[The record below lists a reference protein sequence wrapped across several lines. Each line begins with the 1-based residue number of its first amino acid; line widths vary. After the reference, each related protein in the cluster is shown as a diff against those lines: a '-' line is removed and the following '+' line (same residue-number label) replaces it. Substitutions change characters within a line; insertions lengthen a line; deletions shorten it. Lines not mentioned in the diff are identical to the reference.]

1 MTLELSKVPLI
12 PPDPTTLPVG
22 GRLGYFHLN
31 WKFLGAHPSVIKTL
45 EFGLQLPIGSVRIP
59 LSRVP
64 LINSHYS
71 SLEKNLVL
79 CQAVV
84 DMLLKG
90 AIQEVRDSSSLAF
103 YSRLFLV
110 AKKTGGWRPVI
121 DLSHLNLYLDFPTF
135 RMETTQSIR
144 NSLQVGQWTTSLDL
158 KDAYFHVPMAPT
170 VHKLLRFQVLG
181 KVYQF
186 VAMPFGLATA
196 PKEGQVP
203 VHSGGYSSSA
213 FQPPYYST
221 PGYAPFGS
229 TSFHREVST
238 SGSPSYAT
246 PSISSQEKLQLPP
259 KRCPGF
265 SIHLGPFSEG
275 SSKVVVTE
283 EQCHGASCTA
293 PTQVCNIH
301 LHGCLSSGLGSSLC
315 SHDCPRSLVDS
326 AVQTAHQCSGAQS
339 CAPGSQ
345 DFCTSV
351 IPSSKDYSGSLRQHH
366 CLCLHKQTRGHPLLG
381 PVCPDLASVCLLSQE
396 QGCSYSK
403 TCSRG
408 HESCGRPTL
417 QVSTDPS
424 YRVVPQSQ
432 DLQVAVTN
440 RLPTSNRSFCNKIQ
454 SQASPVCFSSA
465 RSQGSGSRCPGDELV
480 RTSSL
485 LLPSYS
491 SLSTC
496 GQEVNQLSE
505 LQDASCGPSL
515 GNQRVAS
522 RSIGTVNK
530 KTNRSSS
537 KRKSLKATSSRGVS
551 SKSKESKPSC
561 LLAEVS
567 LEKKGFSQ
575 EVTSRILSPI
585 RKSSKSVYEAKWNGF
600 CTWCEEHG
608 FSAMHPTV
616 PIIAEFFLF
625 LFSEKKLL
633 PQTIEGYRSALSMKL
648 DADLE
653 LGSNKELK
661 RLIQSFYKSRPKT
674 SRHIPSWDL
683 TLVLQAL
690 TKAPFEPLSLAEPKF
705 LTWKTVFLIALASGR
720 RRSEIHAFTFKGCS
734 HSKGWS
740 KVILK
745 TDPAFLAKNQ
755 LASEGASIFSEIEI
769 PALTKCLGQQDTED
783 RSLCPVRALRHYLS
797 RTSDLRQGRSLLFV
811 SLLKSKQ
818 GDIAAQT
825 ISNWIKD
832 LIHFT
837 LKNCSTENASLHGV
851 KAHDVRAQAASWSFK
866 GGIPLLDI
874 MRSCTWKSHSTFTSF
889 YFRNVALKNLEDTYR
904 LGDIVAAQRVVSLST

>member
-1 MTLELSKVPLI
+1 M
-12 PPDPTTLPVG
+12 
-22 GRLGYFHLN
+22 
-31 WKFLGAHPSVIKTL
+31 
-45 EFGLQLPIGSVRIP
+45 
-59 LSRVP
+59 
-64 LINSHYS
+64 
-71 SLEKNLVL
+71 
-79 CQAVV
+79 
-84 DMLLKG
+84 
-90 AIQEVRDSSSLAF
+90 
-103 YSRLFLV
+103 
-110 AKKTGGWRPVI
+110 
-121 DLSHLNLYLDFPTF
+121 
-135 RMETTQSIR
+135 
-144 NSLQVGQWTTSLDL
+144 
-158 KDAYFHVPMAPT
+158 
-170 VHKLLRFQVLG
+170 
-181 KVYQF
+181 
-186 VAMPFGLATA
+186 
-196 PKEGQVP
+196 
-203 VHSGGYSSSA
+203 
-213 FQPPYYST
+213 
-221 PGYAPFGS
+221 
-229 TSFHREVST
+229 
-238 SGSPSYAT
+238 
-246 PSISSQEKLQLPP
+246 
-259 KRCPGF
+259 
-265 SIHLGPFSEG
+265 
-275 SSKVVVTE
+275 
-283 EQCHGASCTA
+283 
-293 PTQVCNIH
+293 
-301 LHGCLSSGLGSSLC
+301 
-315 SHDCPRSLVDS
+315 
-326 AVQTAHQCSGAQS
+326 
-339 CAPGSQ
+339 
-345 DFCTSV
+345 
-351 IPSSKDYSGSLRQHH
+351 
-366 CLCLHKQTRGHPLLG
+366 
-381 PVCPDLASVCLLSQE
+381 
-396 QGCSYSK
+396 
-403 TCSRG
+403 
-408 HESCGRPTL
+408 
-417 QVSTDPS
+417 
-424 YRVVPQSQ
+424 
-432 DLQVAVTN
+432 
-440 RLPTSNRSFCNKIQ
+440 
-454 SQASPVCFSSA
+454 
-465 RSQGSGSRCPGDELV
+465 
-480 RTSSL
+480 
-485 LLPSYS
+485 
-491 SLSTC
+491 
-496 GQEVNQLSE
+496 
-505 LQDASCGPSL
+505 
-515 GNQRVAS
+515 AS

-661 RLIQSFYKSRPKT
+661 RLIQSFYNSRPKT

>member
-1 MTLELSKVPLI
+1 MLPKQVFTFLGQVFDLSKGVCYPTEARFLSIQEAIHPLLFNPLTTPRQAMHLLGLLASTEKLVPQ
-12 PPDPTTLPVG
+12 
-22 GRLGYFHLN
+22 GRLHMRHLQFHLRRN
-31 WKFLGAHPSVIKTL
+31 YNCH
-45 EFGLQLPIGSVRIP
+45 
-59 LSRVP
+59 
-64 LINSHYS
+64 
-71 SLEKNLVL
+71 
-79 CQAVV
+79 
-84 DMLLKG
+84 LKG
-90 AIQEVRDSSSLAF
+90 ALDSPFTLDPS
-103 YSRLFLV
+103 V
-110 AKKTGGWRPVI
+110 KV
-121 DLSHLNLYLDFPTF
+121 HL
-135 RMETTQSIR
+135 R
-144 NSLQVGQWTTSLDL
+144 WW
-158 KDAYFHVPMAPT
+158 
-170 VHKLLRFQVLG
+170 LLRNNVMAQ
-181 KVYQF
+181 
-186 VAMPFGLATA
+186 A
-196 PKEGQVP
+196 PL
-203 VHSGGYSSSA
+203 H
-213 FQPPYYST
+213 
-221 PGYAPFGS
+221 
-229 TSFHREVST
+229 
-238 SGSPSYAT
+238 
-246 PSISSQEKLQLPP
+246 PP
-259 KRCPGF
+259 KYVTSIYTDASAQGWGAHCAHMIAQGYWSTQQSKLHINVLELKAVLLAQDLCP
-265 SIHLGPFSEG
+265 
-275 SSKVVVTE
+275 
-283 EQCHGASCTA
+283 
-293 PTQVCNIH
+293 
-301 LHGCLSSGLGSSLC
+301 
-315 SHDCPRSLVDS
+315 
-326 AVQTAHQCSGAQS
+326 
-339 CAPGSQ
+339 
-345 DFCTSV
+345 SV
-351 IPSSKDYSGSLRQHH
+351 IPSSKDYSGSLRQHN
-366 CLCLHKQTRGHPLLG
+366 CLCLHKQTRGHSLLG
-381 PVCPDLASVCLLSQE
+381 HVCPHLAPVCLLSQE

-403 TCSRG
+403 TRSRG
-408 HESCGRPTL
+408 HESCSRPTL

-424 YRVVPQSQ
+424 YRVVSQSQ

-440 RLPTSNRSFCNKIQ
+440 RLPTSNRSLCHKIQ
-454 SQASPVCFSSA
+454 SPASPVCFSSA
-465 RSQGSGSRCPGDELV
+465 RSQGSGNRCPGDELV

-505 LQDASCGPSL
+505 LQDASCCSSL

-522 RSIGTVNK
+522 GSIGIVNK
-530 KTNRSSS
+530 KANRSSS

-575 EVTSRILSPI
+575 EVTNRILSPI

-769 PALTKCLGQQDTED
+769 PALTKCLGQWDTED

-874 MRSCTWKSHSTFTSF
+874 MRSCTWKSHSMFTSF

-904 LGDIVAAQRVVSLST
+904 LGDIVAAQCVVSLST

>member
-1 MTLELSKVPLI
+1 M
-12 PPDPTTLPVG
+12 
-22 GRLGYFHLN
+22 
-31 WKFLGAHPSVIKTL
+31 
-45 EFGLQLPIGSVRIP
+45 
-59 LSRVP
+59 
-64 LINSHYS
+64 
-71 SLEKNLVL
+71 
-79 CQAVV
+79 
-84 DMLLKG
+84 
-90 AIQEVRDSSSLAF
+90 
-103 YSRLFLV
+103 
-110 AKKTGGWRPVI
+110 
-121 DLSHLNLYLDFPTF
+121 
-135 RMETTQSIR
+135 
-144 NSLQVGQWTTSLDL
+144 GQWTTSLDL

-186 VAMPFGLATA
+186 VATA
-196 PKEGQVP
+196 PREFTTLVKEVKRMALRLGISVHMYLDDWLIKANSCQEAHSATLTMLELTHKLGWIVNREKSDLLPKQVFTFLGQVFDLSKGVCYP
-203 VHSGGYSSSA
+203 TEARFLSIQEAIHPLLFNPHTTPRQAMHLLGLLA
-213 FQPPYYST
+213 ST
-221 PGYAPFGS
+221 
-229 TSFHREVST
+229 
-238 SGSPSYAT
+238 
-246 PSISSQEKLQLPP
+246 EKLVPQGRLHMRHLQFHLRRNYNCHLKGALDSPFSLDPSVKVHLRWWLLRNNVMAQAPLHPP
-259 KRCPGF
+259 KYD
-265 SIHLGPFSEG
+265 
-275 SSKVVVTE
+275 
-283 EQCHGASCTA
+283 
-293 PTQVCNIH
+293 IH

-315 SHDCPRSLVDS
+315 SHDCSRLLVDS
-326 AVQTAHQCSGAQS
+326 AVQTAYQCSGAQG

-345 DFCTSV
+345 DLCPSV
-351 IPSSKDYSGSLRQHH
+351 IPSSKDYSGSLRQHN
-366 CLCLHKQTRGHPLLG
+366 CLCLHKQTRGHSLLG
-381 PVCPDLASVCLLSQE
+381 HVCPDLAPVCLLSQE

-403 TCSRG
+403 TRSRG
-408 HESCGRPTL
+408 HESCSRPTL

-424 YRVVPQSQ
+424 YRVVSQSQ

-440 RLPTSNRSFCNKIQ
+440 RLPTSNRSLCNKIQ
-454 SQASPVCFSSA
+454 SQASPVCLSSA

-505 LQDASCGPSL
+505 LQDASCCSSL
-515 GNQRVAS
+515 GNQRVAAG
-522 RSIGTVNK
+522 SIGIVNK
-530 KTNRSSS
+530 KANRSSS

-575 EVTSRILSPI
+575 EVTNRILSPI

-661 RLIQSFYKSRPKT
+661 RLIQSFYKSRPKAT
-674 SRHIPSWDL
+674 RHIPSWDL

-690 TKAPFEPLSLAEPKF
+690 TKAPFEPLSRAEPKF

-720 RRSEIHAFTFKGCS
+720 RRSEIYAFTFKGCS

-832 LIHFT
+832 LIQFT

>member
-1 MTLELSKVPLI
+1 M
-12 PPDPTTLPVG
+12 
-22 GRLGYFHLN
+22 
-31 WKFLGAHPSVIKTL
+31 
-45 EFGLQLPIGSVRIP
+45 
-59 LSRVP
+59 
-64 LINSHYS
+64 INSQYS
-71 SLEKNLVL
+71 SLEKNVVL
-79 CQAVV
+79 CLAVV

-90 AIQEVRDSSSLAF
+90 AIQEVRDSLSLAF
-103 YSRLFLV
+103 YSILFLV

-121 DLSHLNLYLDFPTF
+121 DLSHLNLYLDFPTL
-135 RMETTQSIR
+135 MMGTTQSIR

-158 KDAYFHVPMAPT
+158 KDAYFHIPMAPS

-181 KVYQF
+181 KLYQF

-196 PKEGQVP
+196 PREFTTLVKEVKRMALRLGISVHMYLDDWLIKANSCQEAHSATLTLLELTHNLGWIVNREKSDLLPKQVFTFLGQVFDLSKGVCYP
-203 VHSGGYSSSA
+203 TEARFLSIQEAIHPLL
-213 FQPPYYST
+213 FNPPYYST
-221 PGYAPFGS
+221 PGYAPLGS
-229 TSFHREVST
+229 TSLYREVST

-246 PSISSQEKLQLPP
+246 PSISSQEELQLPP
-259 KRCPGF
+259 ERCPGF
-265 SIHLGPFSEG
+265 SILLGPFSEG

-283 EQCHGASCTA
+283 EQCHGASSTA
-293 PTQVCNIH
+293 PTQICNIH

-326 AVQTAHQCSGAQS
+326 AVQTAHQFSGAQS

-345 DFCTSV
+345 DLCPSV
-351 IPSSKDYSGSLRQHH
+351 IPSSKDCSGSLRQHN
-366 CLCLHKQTRGHPLLG
+366 CLCLHKQTRVHSLLG
-381 PVCPDLASVCLLSQE
+381 HVCPDLAPVCLLSQE

-403 TCSRG
+403 TRSRG

-417 QVSTDPS
+417 HVSTDPS
-424 YRVVPQSQ
+424 YRVVSQSQ

-440 RLPTSNRSFCNKIQ
+440 RLPTSDRSFCNKIQ

-575 EVTSRILSPI
+575 EVTNRILSPI

-633 PQTIEGYRSALSMKL
+633 PQTIEGYRSALFMKL
-648 DADLE
+648 E
-653 LGSNKELK
+653 

-674 SRHIPSWDL
+674 SRHIPSRDL

-705 LTWKTVFLIALASGR
+705 LTWKMVFLIALASGR

-755 LASEGASIFSEIEI
+755 LASEGASIFF
-769 PALTKCLGQQDTED
+769 G
-783 RSLCPVRALRHYLS
+783 
-797 RTSDLRQGRSLLFV
+797 
-811 SLLKSKQ
+811 
-818 GDIAAQT
+818 
-825 ISNWIKD
+825 N
-832 LIHFT
+832 
-837 LKNCSTENASLHGV
+837 
-851 KAHDVRAQAASWSFK
+851 
-866 GGIPLLDI
+866 
-874 MRSCTWKSHSTFTSF
+874 
-889 YFRNVALKNLEDTYR
+889 
-904 LGDIVAAQRVVSLST
+904 